1 MQANIY
7 RPEDSVRITPP
18 NWSRFSFLASQHL
31 YALIVW
37 VQQQNLKVSDKCY
50 RLK

>member
-7 RPEDSVRITPP
+7 RPADSVRITPP
-18 NWSRFSFLASQHL
+18 NWNSFSFVASQHL
-31 YALIVW
+31 YALIVR
-37 VQQQNLKVSDKCY
+37 VQQQNLEVSDKRY